1 MLQLAL
7 NEIGT
12 SICDSHLELD
22 CMFGHL
28 LLAIIELTGDVIDPH
43 LCVIQRVQIEFKIL
57 ILRLSSHY

>member
-28 LLAIIELTGDVIDPH
+28 LLPIMQLAGDVIDPH
-43 LCVIQRVQIEFKIL
+43 LCIIQRVQIEFKIL
-57 ILRLSSHY
+57 ILGRSSHY